1 MPRAFALVT
10 DRQLL
15 EWAADMPLERIAVLT
30 GSTTSSISRRLREL
44 GWTDPR
50 PGPKDPDEATIR
62 QRCWEVQSRWS
73 EQERRRRA
81 GLRRAS
87 VTVVHASDLGLASF
101 S

>member
-1 MPRAFALVT
+1 MPRAFAHVT

-15 EWAADMPLERIAVLT
+15 EWAAAMPLERIAAIT

-62 QRCWEVQSRWS
+62 QRCSEVQSRWS

-81 GLRRAS
+81 GQRRAS

-101 S
+101 W

>member
-1 MPRAFALVT
+1 MPRAFAHVT

-15 EWAADMPLERIAVLT
+15 EWAATMPLGRIADLT
-30 GSTTSSISRRLREL
+30 GSTTSSISRRLRAL

-62 QRCWEVQSRWS
+62 QRSLDVQSRWS
-73 EQERRRRA
+73 EQERRKRA

-87 VTVVHASDLGLASF
+87 VTVVHVSDLGLAS
-101 S
+101 SS

>member
-10 DRQLL
+10 DTQLL
-15 EWAADMPLERIAVLT
+15 EWAADMPLERIAEIT
-30 GSTTSSISRRLREL
+30 ASTTSSISRRLREL

-62 QRCWEVQSRWS
+62 QRSLEVQSRWS

-81 GLRRAS
+81 GQRRAS

-101 S
+101 W

>member
-1 MPRAFALVT
+1 MGHGFAHVT
-10 DRQLL
+10 DTQLL
-15 EWAADMPLERIAVLT
+15 EWAADMPLERIAAIT
-30 GSTTSSISRRLREL
+30 GSTTSSISRRLRAL

-62 QRCWEVQSRWS
+62 QRSLEVQSRWS
-73 EQERRRRA
+73 EQERRKRA
-81 GLRRAS
+81 GLRRAG